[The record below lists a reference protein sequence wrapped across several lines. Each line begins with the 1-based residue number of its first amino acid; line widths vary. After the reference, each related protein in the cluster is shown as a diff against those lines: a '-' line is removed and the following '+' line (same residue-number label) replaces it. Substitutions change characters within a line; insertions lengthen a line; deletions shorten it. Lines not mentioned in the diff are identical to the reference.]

1 MLYLHIPKIFVQYFI
16 ETYRFLSINR
26 YIGLVFFSLAQME
39 LHFSFFS
46 LAQNKL
52 HISKIPNYELL
63 IVYDKLSISLLIPHG
78 FGRMDM

>member
-16 ETYRFLSINR
+16 ETYRFLSIKR
-26 YIGLVFFSLAQME
+26 YIGHVFFSLAQIE

-52 HISKIPNYELL
+52 HISKTPNYELL
-63 IVYDKLSISLLIPHG
+63 IVDYE
-78 FGRMDM
+78 